1 MGDHVVCGQ
10 QAARIR
16 QLFVL
21 DEGEEPR
28 SVSEA
33 TAGQPVRI
41 VGFSDSI
48 SSGERVLT
56 ATSEEHAETVVEARR
71 NEEMAKSLQEAQEK
85 RVQEERQRRAA
96 KFAEDGSKKNTIRVK
111 GSGNDMIE
119 IELES
124 DVERRAYVL
133 CSRTQPQQIFDELH
147 TQVRGHGLARET
159 GLYCDET
166 ETNAEK
172 RKGGTGGRNRRSGT
186 S

>member
-1 MGDHVVCGQ
+1 MIRWGTMRVGDHVVCGH

-71 NEEMAKSLQEAQEK
+71 NDEMAKSLQEAQEK

-96 KFAEDGSKKNTIRVK
+96 KFTEDGSSKKNTIRVK
-111 GSGNDMIE
+111 GSSNDMIE

-124 DVERRAYVL
+124 DVERRAYVTVL
-133 CSRTQPQQIFDELH
+133 PHILFI
-147 TQVRGHGLARET
+147 
-159 GLYCDET
+159 
-166 ETNAEK
+166 
-172 RKGGTGGRNRRSGT
+172 
-186 S
+186 

>member
-56 ATSEEHAETVVEARR
+56 ATSEHETVVEARR

-85 RVQEERQRRAA
+85 RVQEEN
-96 KFAEDGSKKNTIRVK
+96 ETSC
-111 GSGNDMIE
+111 E
-119 IELES
+119 
-124 DVERRAYVL
+124 
-133 CSRTQPQQIFDELH
+133 
-147 TQVRGHGLARET
+147 VR
-159 GLYCDET
+159 
-166 ETNAEK
+166 
-172 RKGGTGGRNRRSGT
+172 
-186 S
+186 

>member
-71 NEEMAKSLQEAQEK
+71 NEEMAKSS
-85 RVQEERQRRAA
+85 
-96 KFAEDGSKKNTIRVK
+96 GS
-111 GSGNDMIE
+111 SGKTC
-119 IELES
+119 
-124 DVERRAYVL
+124 A
-133 CSRTQPQQIFDELH
+133 
-147 TQVRGHGLARET
+147 GG
-159 GLYCDET
+159 ET
-166 ETNAEK
+166 ETSCEV
-172 RKGGTGGRNRRSGT
+172 R
-186 S
+186 

>member
-133 CSRTQPQQIFDELH
+133 CSRMLTTH
-147 TQVRGHGLARET
+147 SNT
-159 GLYCDET
+159 
-166 ETNAEK
+166 TNI
-172 RKGGTGGRNRRSGT
+172 RRNIGTRAWIGTRNRPLLR
-186 S
+186 